1 MDERHLYFAALVA
14 SPWLAIGGAAVLA
27 YGLLLCCD
35 LGRLASGGA
44 ALGVALGGGAL
55 AWGRLWAMA
64 MPATVGPAR
73 WPAISSS

>member
-1 MDERHLYFAALVA
+1 MDQRHLCFAALVA

-55 AWGRLWAMA
+55 AWERLWAMA
-64 MPATVGPAR
+64 VPATASPAR
-73 WPAISSS
+73 WSSTSSS